1 MNNKKTKLILRPDS
15 PISAKISEDP
25 FLHDLLGFKDSIMR
39 IATLLPHISTP
50 FTIGVYGDWGSG
62 KTSFMNM
69 LSAYLSQ
76 KNNLKTFWFNAWQY
90 ENETSLLLPLLSKLA
105 NEIDKKSELF
115 DSIKKIA
122 SAVILTGSNILLKA
136 ATLNTANIED
146 IEKNLKLYEEKV
158 GKTYEK
164 WISDIDELRSQ
175 FKNLVDE
182 ICKDG
187 SPLVIFIDD
196 LDRCL
201 PENVIKL
208 IENIKHFLSV
218 EGCNCIFVIGV
229 DKEVLSAAI
238 KARYGE
244 EIIRGDEYLEKII
257 NLSLYVPRYDN
268 EITKTYIIN
277 KLKSQVNEDWYKD
290 VEQDVIIFA
299 DILSNIGADNP
310 RKTKILITR
319 YLFYLAFK
327 GAINFMPDIIVR
339 LILYKEFFP
348 DAYKMK
354 EDRNDVNYFP
364 PTSTHRQNSAL
375 SNEMSFEEIA
385 EISCKDFA
393 IISKGKKYES
403 LWNYHNQNITWFI
416 SRCFNKPSEEMEKT
430 LTTNSFS
437 PPKGDNLTIV
447 RKYIDNY
454 NRTHKDYFKI
464 VDFLF
469 SLS

>member
-1 MNNKKTKLILRPDS
+1 MKNKSKKLILQPDS
-15 PISAKISEDP
+15 PIAANSSDP
-25 FLHDLLGFKDSIMR
+25 FLYDLLGFKESVIK
-39 IATLLPHISTP
+39 IASLLPHISTP

-69 LSAYLSQ
+69 LSAYLAEES
-76 KNNLKTFWFNAWQY
+76 NLQTFCFNAWEF

-122 SAVILTGSNILLKA
+122 GAVVLTGSNVLLKA
-136 ATLNTANIED
+136 ATLNTTNIDD
-146 IEKNLKLYEEKV
+146 IEKSLKLYEEQV

-164 WISDIDELRSQ
+164 WVSDIDELRSQ
-175 FKNLVDE
+175 FKNLVGE
-182 ICKDG
+182 ICKD
-187 SPLVIFIDD
+187 SSSLVIFIDD

-218 EGCNCIFVIGV
+218 KGCNCIFVIGV

-238 KARYGE
+238 KARYGA

-257 NLSLYVPRYDN
+257 NLSLYVPCYDN

-277 KLKSQVNEDWYKD
+277 KLKSQANEDWYKD
-290 VEQDVIIFA
+290 IEHDVIIFA
-299 DILSNIGADNP
+299 DILTDIGATNP

-327 GAINFMPDIIVR
+327 DEINFMPDIIVR

-348 DAYKMK
+348 DAYKIK
-354 EDRNDVNYFP
+354 EEKNDVNYFP
-364 PTSTHRQNSAL
+364 HTYGAGSPIGPPL
-375 SNEMSFEEIA
+375 SFEEIT
-385 EISCKDFA
+385 EKSCKGFA
-393 IISKGKKYES
+393 IINKEEKYKPLSYYGE
-403 LWNYHNQNITWFI
+403 NISWFI
-416 SRCFNKPSEEMEKT
+416 DHCFDKT
-430 LTTNSFS
+430 KDEIDKLFNDIYSNL
-437 PPKGDNLTIV
+437 PKGDDLDVINRYLDV
-447 RKYIDNY
+447 NY
-454 NRTHKDYFKI
+454 NRSHKDYFKI
-464 VDFLF
+464 VNFLF